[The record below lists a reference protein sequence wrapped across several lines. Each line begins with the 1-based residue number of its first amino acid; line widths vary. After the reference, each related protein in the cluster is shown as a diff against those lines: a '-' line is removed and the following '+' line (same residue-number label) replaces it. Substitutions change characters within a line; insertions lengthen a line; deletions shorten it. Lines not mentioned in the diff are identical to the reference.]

1 MKQYCNIVVGLDFTD
16 NALNALREAVRLAG
30 RDGKVHAVHVV
41 EMLAVGDLRDAL
53 PGGTPAADVEQLE
66 RDIIADA
73 QQKLQGMLADV
84 ASAGEGARTTAEAIL
99 GNPSEALLE
108 CATQRD
114 TDLLV
119 MARNSES
126 DPHRGAGSYA
136 VRCVRHAT
144 MDVLLVREQHVG
156 TYTHVMAAVDFSD
169 NSRMAA
175 QRAAMIAQRDEAELH
190 LVHAFRPP
198 WEAVPFAAVPMA
210 ASGDYQSEHMDMLSS
225 HLEQFAQGLRADYP
239 TLTIKTHLDP
249 AGSIG
254 STLVQAAESL
264 QADLAVLGFHGRGRI
279 ERLLLGSTAERV
291 IRSASCSVLTVR
303 HDEKER

>member
-1 MKQYCNIVVGLDFTD
+1 MKQYRNIVVGVDFTD
-16 NALNALREAVRLAG
+16 NARNALREAVRLAG
-30 RDGKVHAVHVV
+30 RDGRVHVV
-41 EMLAVGDLRDAL
+41 HVIEMLAVADLRGI
-53 PGGTPAADVEQLE
+53 PGVSPSTQTEQLE
-66 RDIIADA
+66 QDIVLDA
-73 QQKLQGMLADV
+73 QEKLDGLLADT
-84 ASAGEGARTTAEAIL
+84 ASAGDGPSTSAEAVVGDPAETL
-99 GNPSEALLE
+99 LHDAAKREA
-108 CATQRD
+108 
-114 TDLLV
+114 DLLV
-119 MARNSES
+119 MARNSSS
-126 DPHRGAGSYA
+126 DPQRGAGSYA

-156 TYTHVMAAVDFSD
+156 TYQRVMAAVDFSD
-169 NSRMAA
+169 NSRVAA
-175 QRAAMIAQRDEAELH
+175 QRAAMIAQRDGAELH

-198 WEAVPFAAVPMA
+198 WEVVPFAAVPMA

-239 TLTIKTHLDP
+239 TVMIKTHLDP

-303 HDEKER
+303 HDDKQR